1 MDPEEFKELFLRIEA
16 EIKEV
21 IVGHADVIRNVLIAF
36 FAGGHVLLEGAPG
49 LGKTLLIKSLSRA
62 LALSFKRVQF
72 TPDLMPADI
81 TGISMLTGTQEF
93 TFRPG
98 PIFADLVLAD
108 EINRAPAKTQAALL
122 EAMQERTVTVD
133 GTTHALPAV
142 FTVFATQNPIEFE
155 GTYPLPEAEL
165 DRFMAKVLVG
175 YPDAAVEQGILTRYV
190 QGFEADRPS
199 TYGISPV
206 TNAAGLETLRVAAE
220 QVRVESRI
228 TAYITAIVRAT
239 RAAASLTLGAS
250 PRAGVS
256 LLKAARAAALLE
268 ERDYVIPDD
277 VKGLAPAALR
287 HRITVAPELELEGVT
302 PDMALKAVLDKV
314 EVPTA

>member
-1 MDPEEFKELFLRIEA
+1 MGGTTSAHDARRILEALKGVVLGQDQALR
-16 EIKEV
+16 
-21 IVGHADVIRNVLIAF
+21 DVMVCLLAR
-36 FAGGHVLLEGAPG
+36 GHVLLEGVPG
-49 LGKTLLIKSLSRA
+49 TAKTLLVRA
-62 LALSFKRVQF
+62 LALALDVRYARIQF

-98 PIFADLVLAD
+98 PVFADLLLAD

-133 GTTHALPAV
+133 GTTHPLPGV
-142 FTVFATQNPIEFE
+142 FTVFATQNPVEFE

-175 YPDAAVEQGILTRYV
+175 YPDALVEEGILTRYV
-190 QGFEADRPS
+190 EGFEADRPA
-199 TYGISPV
+199 TYGITSI
-206 TNAAGLETLRVAAE
+206 TNGAGLEALRTAAE
-220 QVRVESRI
+220 RIRVEPKI
-228 TAYITAIVRAT
+228 TAYITAIIRAT
-239 RAAASLTLGAS
+239 RGAASLTLGAS

-256 LLKAARAAALLE
+256 LLKAARATALLE

-277 VKGLAPAALR
+277 VKGLAPSVLR
-287 HRITVAPELELEGVT
+287 HRVSVAPELELEGVT
-302 PDMALKAVLDKV
+302 PDAALKTILDKV